1 MEEILRKIEENTAAK
16 DSFQL
21 TISNNTTDFITRFN
35 PPLQLKKGKQ
45 YEMVLLNLETYYSFL
60 NIDSTNNSFKY
71 SPDNG
76 ENWFTI
82 EIPEGSY

>member
-1 MEEILRKIEENTAAK
+1 MEDILRKIQENTAPE

-21 TISNNTTDFITRFN
+21 TISNNTTHFITRFN

-45 YEMVLLNLETYYSFL
+45 YKMALLNLETYFSFP

-71 SPDNG
+71 RFMHNG
-76 ENWFTI
+76 EN
-82 EIPEGSY
+82 SR